1 MVIVQRPMPTTVHL
15 TQSLADATP
24 QIPAGQKFI
33 RDSEL
38 SGFALRVTKASKS
51 FVFEKRIQG
60 RMRRVTLGRIGVVTA
75 SEARQQAIRMAEEVS
90 QGTVPGRLRKKR
102 TFGELADLYL
112 ERHVRTKRS
121 ARNDRALLRNH
132 LRALRPRPLSEITTQ
147 DIQRLHSELGTT
159 APYQANRAVALVRK
173 MFNLALD
180 WGLFS
185 GKNPAATIAFHPE
198 EKRQRYLLPEELPR
212 VFEALKE
219 EPNVYARA
227 AFVTAILTGA
237 RRQEILEMKWEDL
250 DFKQQ
255 VWRVPQVMGGPPH
268 TLPLAADLLEVLQQL
283 PKIENNTYVFSSQG
297 RQGHLVNI
305 KRAWQ
310 RVRAKANI
318 ADVRVHDLRR
328 TFGAWLAASGE
339 SLSLVGQVLNH
350 RSAATTARY
359 ASLKLDPIREVLE
372 RNARRMI
379 LGAGKIGPAFA
390 KSKTASTTA
399 NPLLDLTAPE
409 SKIEHEK

>member
-1 MVIVQRPMPTTVHL
+1 MPTLINL
-15 TQSLADATP
+15 TQALAEA
-24 QIPAGQKFI
+24 IPHVLAGQKFI
-33 RDSEL
+33 RDCEL

-51 FVFEKRIQG
+51 FVFERRIQG
-60 RMRRVTLGRIGVVTA
+60 RMRRVTLGRVGVLTA
-75 SEARQQAIRMAEEVS
+75 SEARQQAIHMAEEIS
-90 QGTVPGRLRKKR
+90 KGTVPERLRKKR

-112 ERHVRTKRS
+112 ERHVWTKRS
-121 ARNDRALLRNH
+121 ARNDRAILRHH
-132 LRALRPRPLSEITTQ
+132 LHGLKPRPLSEITAQ
-147 DIQRLHSELGTT
+147 EIQHVHSELGKT
-159 APYQANRAVALVRK
+159 APYQANRTVALVRK

-180 WGLFS
+180 WGLFL
-185 GKNPAATIAFHPE
+185 GENPAAAITFHPE

-219 EPNVYARA
+219 EQNEYARV

-237 RRQEILEMKWEDL
+237 RRHETLEMKWEDI

-255 VWRVPQVMGGPPH
+255 VWRVPQMRGGPPH
-268 TLPLAADLLEVLQQL
+268 TLPLPGDLVPLLQHL
-283 PKIENNTYVFSSQG
+283 PKEKNNPYVFSSEAG
-297 RQGHLVNI
+297 QGHLVNI

-318 ADVRVHDLRR
+318 ADVRIQDLRR

-339 SLSLVGQVLNH
+339 GESLIGQVLNH

-359 ASLKLDPIREVLE
+359 DSLKLDPIREVLE
-372 RNARRMI
+372 RNAKRMI

-390 KSKTASTTA
+390 KTKAA
-399 NPLLDLTAPE
+399 APNPLLVLTAPE
-409 SKIEHEK
+409 SNIEKDA